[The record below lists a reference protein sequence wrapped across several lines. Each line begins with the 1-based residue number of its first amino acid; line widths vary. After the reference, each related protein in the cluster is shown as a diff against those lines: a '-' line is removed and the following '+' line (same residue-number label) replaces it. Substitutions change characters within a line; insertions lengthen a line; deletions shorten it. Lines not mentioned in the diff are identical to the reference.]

1 MRSRPVPASILG
13 RVGGAFCNPSP
24 CSGVTATLALGANNT
39 IQGLADNP
47 GNTTSVVLNGYTLTL
62 APLNGTSWSF
72 AGSIVDG
79 SSSGNFVLNG
89 PGTSILTGT
98 STYTGTTTVGAGIL
112 DVEGSLTGT
121 SSVVVNSG
129 ATLAG
134 GGTVDPVTVT
144 INSGAT
150 FAPGTPGAPG
160 TSMTIA
166 GNLAFQ
172 SGAFYSWRSSIRRPR
187 RLPTSPVRPRS
198 PAR

>member
-1 MRSRPVPASILG
+1 M
-13 RVGGAFCNPSP
+13 
-24 CSGVTATLALGANNT
+24 
-39 IQGLADNP
+39 
-47 GNTTSVVLNGYTLTL
+47 
-62 APLNGTSWSF
+62 
-72 AGSIVDG
+72 
-79 SSSGNFVLNG
+79 
-89 PGTSILTGT
+89 
-98 STYTGTTTVGAGIL
+98 GAGIL

-172 SGAFYSWRSSIRRPR
+172 SGAFYVAQLNSTTSTFANVTGTASLAGTVIAVLKFHTPHKGNIQFFNRPGSAAR
-187 RLPTSPVRPRS
+187 PFRALSPPTRI
-198 PAR
+198 